1 MIYKFSNKSDASLF
15 SKNKNYWKKTIIKK
29 NNNLGH
35 VIKNLNDS
43 GLKISLIVDMNK
55 KFIGTITD
63 GDVRRGLLNGL
74 NLKDKINSII
84 NYKPVFLTNQ
94 SDRETA
100 LKLMK
105 DNFIEN
111 IPIINSQKKICGLF
125 YVNELIS
132 PKQKK
137 INNTK
142 IVIMAGGLGKRLM
155 PLTKNKPKPL
165 LEIQGKPML
174 EHLVLNIKKFGF
186 YNFIFS
192 INYLGSMIRERFK
205 NGKDL
210 NVTIK
215 YIKENKPLGTA
226 GSLYKLKSLKNQ
238 NIIITNCDIFSDI
251 DYANV
256 LEYHKS
262 NSADATM
269 VVRHYEIANPFDV
282 VEAKGKKF
290 VSFKTKPLKYENIN
304 AGIYVLNS
312 KVLKYLKNNKREDMP
327 SFFKKLNDKK
337 FNVIVYPMYEKWAD
351 IGNINYI
358 KKNQLTSNI

>member
-1 MIYKFSNKSDASLF
+1 MIK
-15 SKNKNYWKKTIIKK
+15 KNKNYWKKTVIKK

-43 GLKISLIVDMNK
+43 GLKISLIVDTNK
-55 KFIGTITD
+55 KLIGTITD

-111 IPIINSQKKICGLF
+111 IPVINSQKKICGLF

-132 PKQKK
+132 FKQKK

-174 EHLVLNIKKFGF
+174 EHLVLNMKKFGF
-186 YNFIFS
+186 YTLISFAMPFCSN
-192 INYLGSMIRERFK
+192 LVM
-205 NGKDL
+205 L
-210 NVTIK
+210 
-215 YIKENKPLGTA
+215 
-226 GSLYKLKSLKNQ
+226 KLK
-238 NIIITNCDIFSDI
+238 
-251 DYANV
+251 
-256 LEYHKS
+256 
-262 NSADATM
+262 
-269 VVRHYEIANPFDV
+269 
-282 VEAKGKKF
+282 
-290 VSFKTKPLKYENIN
+290 
-304 AGIYVLNS
+304 
-312 KVLKYLKNNKREDMP
+312 
-327 SFFKKLNDKK
+327 
-337 FNVIVYPMYEKWAD
+337 
-351 IGNINYI
+351 
-358 KKNQLTSNI
+358 